1 MKSFIKP
8 FAALLFAIL
17 MVVNFNV
24 IYDLSPFE
32 VQFDIQLNET
42 NASTLV
48 DDYRLED
55 ETCWATGEEI
65 QVCRYNK
72 NMICDTPAQS
82 TCSNTDPEQN

>member
-48 DDYRLED
+48 DDYRLE
-55 ETCWATGEEI
+55 T
-65 QVCRYNK
+65 
-72 NMICDTPAQS
+72 
-82 TCSNTDPEQN
+82 